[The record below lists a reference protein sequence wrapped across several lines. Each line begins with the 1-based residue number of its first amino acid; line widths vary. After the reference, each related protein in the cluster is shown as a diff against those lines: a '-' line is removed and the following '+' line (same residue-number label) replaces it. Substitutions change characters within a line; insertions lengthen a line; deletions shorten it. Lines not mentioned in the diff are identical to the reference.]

1 MSTQNGNN
9 GSRVAGR
16 PALEKMAVPAPP
28 ASLREGA
35 EISISPAAV
44 GHSGGAEKILGG
56 FQNLLRDWQKFHLVS
71 QDYKV
76 AVADQQTF
84 LTDLRGWLDQV
95 ELEIRAAPPAD
106 QPRLENEIQQSLR
119 APVIAT
125 LNSLFEKFEV
135 VSDQIPPDLETA
147 HHAFARRQL
156 HSFWLTAPFMHRT
169 FTKPMGYAG
178 DYEMM
183 NMIVR
188 NGMEGDSLFARL
200 INAYLLDQ
208 PPCRAVRNRV
218 GFLET
223 KISAEVS
230 RVVRSGQKAKI
241 FAIACGPAWEAS
253 NFIAHH
259 PLADHA
265 EFHLL
270 DFSEPTLHHTEKKI
284 AGIKQQNH
292 RRTPVKFIK
301 NSVQNL
307 LRARGKARSQPEYDL
322 IYCSGL
328 YDYLSDSVCKAL
340 NSHLFDLLKPGGFL
354 VVGNFATN
362 TPGQNL
368 MEHLMDWFLIYR
380 NGRQVAALS
389 PEQAAADD
397 CVVRAEP
404 TGANIFLEVRKPE

>member
-1 MSTQNGNN
+1 MSTLNGNN
-9 GSRVAGR
+9 GSHVATR

-28 ASLREGA
+28 ASLPAGA
-35 EISISPAAV
+35 EISISPAAA
-44 GHSGGAEKILGG
+44 GHPGGAEKILGG
-56 FQNLLRDWQKFHLVS
+56 FQNLLRNWQKFHLVS

-84 LTDLRGWLDQV
+84 LTDLREWLDQV

-119 APVIAT
+119 APVIAA
-125 LNSLFEKFEV
+125 LNNLFEKFEV
-135 VSDQIPPDLETA
+135 ISDQIPPDLETA

-218 GFLET
+218 GFLEA
-223 KISAEVS
+223 KINAEVS
-230 RVVRSGQKAKI
+230 RVVRRGQQAKI

-253 NFIAHH
+253 NFIAQH

-284 AGIKQQNH
+284 AGLKQQHH

-307 LRARGKARSQPEYDL
+307 LRARGKTRSQPEYDL

-328 YDYLSDSVCKAL
+328 YDYLSDSVCQAL
-340 NSHLFDLLKPGGFL
+340 NSHLYDLLKPGGFL